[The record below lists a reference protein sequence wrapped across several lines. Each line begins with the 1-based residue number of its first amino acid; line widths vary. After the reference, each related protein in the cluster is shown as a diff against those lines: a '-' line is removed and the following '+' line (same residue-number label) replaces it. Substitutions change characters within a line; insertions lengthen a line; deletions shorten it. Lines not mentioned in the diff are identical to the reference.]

1 MPMIHPELIYKVAT
15 AEAVAAAQARGEFP
29 RMPIDV
35 EDGFVHFSTAAQLP
49 ETLRLHFAGQAGLVL
64 LAVRSD
70 ALGKGLV
77 WELSRGGQM
86 FPHVYGEIAPAAEA
100 WRAPIA
106 VTADGTCSLP
116 AAVR

>member
-1 MPMIHPELIYKVAT
+1 
-15 AEAVAAAQARGEFP
+15 VAAAQARGEFP

-49 ETLRLHFAGQAGLVL
+49 ETLRLHFAGQASLVL

-77 WELSRGGQM
+77 WEPSRGGQM
-86 FPHVYGEIAPAAEA
+86 FPHVYGEIAPAVEA

-106 VTADGTCSLP
+106 VAADGTCSLP
-116 AAVR
+116 ATVR

>member
-1 MPMIHPELIYKVAT
+1 
-15 AEAVAAAQARGEFP
+15 
-29 RMPIDV
+29 MPIDV

-49 ETLRLHFAGQAGLVL
+49 ETLRLHFAGQASLVL

-70 ALGKGLV
+70 ALGEGLV
-77 WELSRGGQM
+77 KVLRGGRVCC
-86 FPHVYGEIAPAAEA
+86 FPTSIGEIAPTVEA

-106 VTADGTCSLP
+106 VVADGTCSLP

>member
-1 MPMIHPELIYKVAT
+1 
-15 AEAVAAAQARGEFP
+15 
-29 RMPIDV
+29 MPIDV
-35 EDGFVHFSTAAQLP
+35 EDGFVHLSTAAQLP